1 MTKLSDG
8 ARNAIMACAATYR
21 INGLAKIADELDAL
35 LAYSPA
41 PATTTMKPDLL
52 HEAAELIEYAT
63 FHDGR
68 YDQMA
73 SVNWQ
78 ETAQKLVTRM
88 GVALNRKPYE
98 QFRSKQ

>member
-1 MTKLSDG
+1 MSIKLSDG

-21 INGLAKIADELDAL
+21 INGLTMIADELDAL
-35 LAYSPA
+35 LLASPA

-52 HEAAELIEYAT
+52 REAADLIEYAT

-73 SVNWQ
+73 LANWQ
-78 ETAQKLVTRM
+78 ETAQKLVNRM
-88 GVALNRKPYE
+88 AVALNRKPYE
-98 QFRSKQ
+98 QLRG